1 MENPWPAG
9 VPLSLWT
16 YNGLRPDALAQLPMM
31 GIKFAPGFLYAFAF
45 GCIFIAI
52 FAWKRFQVR
61 TDVRSVSRAL
71 CELSPSDI
79 GGHGAL
85 IRAYFIYAGA
95 ILLLYVSLTF
105 FGRLILQSTQM
116 IPVAGIQMDLDKLQ
130 FDSLQW
136 PLMLAFAFAGLAEML
151 PPVKVTEGWLRN
163 RAYRAVGI
171 PVRLEQTMR
180 NLIVTLDAACS
191 ADGSSDELSQ
201 RLRVYRDRWAA
212 TLARHVWTK
221 QPDTQRQ
228 SRHEEMILLLAQL
241 EILVFWA
248 KSARGNWPGHEVS
261 ASVREMERKYVA
273 DAVALLDEV
282 HGRMFEEAP
291 EPPDKDLRARRARFA
306 EFLAASAARAEA
318 LRFDLV
324 GILAI
329 FLERDPDSPADS
341 ADTAAHMDGHAAGHP
356 AGHGAERTVA
366 GAQTPPDP
374 ALHRLL
380 TRTERPDTA
389 GTGPEAGLFLALIA
403 VFLFYAAAAWR
414 GILEPIGAFVET
426 SNVYGVL
433 ATALVETLRIAALTW
448 LPLLAA
454 FSLRQYLWD
463 NGDWAGSAKSQ
474 RRSGYAAQIF
484 GCLCL
489 GVTVSV
495 IALAAVAALR
505 AFFVAP
511 TSAYFFSLYV
521 GSVAPFVIYYP
532 SQAIILLV
540 LIPMALLS
548 ADLRKGQATRLWY
561 GVACAIGVALLS
573 MEHLQYWNPTLAE
586 DCPALGMLASANC
599 AKRFDL
605 TGHLVLAVLAFLSA
619 GVFGKL
625 PQRLPGHRPHRPAHG
640 ATAALLALLLVPV
653 AGKAQT
659 LAPDGSI
666 RLGGREPVVMGVRID
681 APPFSYALPGAEPDR
696 PGSYRGFLADL
707 CFDIFA
713 GSARYDLVVRPVT
726 AGNRFDGLHPA
737 AQPAQRIDML
747 CDAVTMRFSDPERT
761 RNSVFSPIVFASG
774 VSYLDKV
781 ARRPRNDVLIGYIG
795 NSTAR
800 DVAFKTCEIDR
811 FNALLPFQRPLLYQ
825 RCKLRWS
832 AAAALEE
839 LRRAGDAPDTPRTFA
854 ANRRLAEALAALVY
868 AAERLDAATREA
880 EIQSLDPG
888 TARLLAAVLGKA
900 EAGADRMASDIAGCL
915 KTAAGADRDAACAR
929 AFLDLQ
935 DPACAAR
942 PEAPEKTERR
952 KPIEQLPW
960 PDYHFCPLPSHA
972 ALIEWFCAGPGNQR
986 RIYMGDRELILDRLQ
1001 GWNAAHGPC
1010 LIERPDGAEYLSYE
1024 PYAFPVSLRRPE
1036 LIQFVQRRIY
1046 EIFSYRADM
1055 NSRFSASF
1063 RGREMSPALAYL
1075 FLLNAVV
1082 DEAGMIAGEGGNQPR
1097 DGAGR

>member
-16 YNGLRPDALAQLPMM
+16 YNGLRPDALAQIPMM

-45 GCIFIAI
+45 GCIFIAV

-61 TDVRSVSRAL
+61 SDVRSVSRAL
-71 CELSPSDI
+71 SDLSPSDI

-180 NLIVTLDAACS
+180 NLIVSLDAACS
-191 ADGSSDELSQ
+191 THRPSDALSR
-201 RLRVYRDRWAA
+201 RLQIYRDRWSA
-212 TLARHVWTK
+212 TLARHAWTN

-228 SRHEEMILLLAQL
+228 SRHDEMVLLLAQL

-248 KSARGNWPGHEVS
+248 KAARGNWPGHEVS

-273 DAVALLDEV
+273 DAVALLDEI
-282 HGRMFEEAP
+282 HGRMFEEPP
-291 EPPDKDLRARRARFA
+291 EPLDKDLRARRARFA
-306 EFLAASAARAEA
+306 EFLAASATRAEA

-341 ADTAAHMDGHAAGHP
+341 ADAAEHAAEP
-356 AGHGAERTVA
+356 AAAGAE
-366 GAQTPPDP
+366 TPARIDP
-374 ALHRLL
+374 ALHDLL

-548 ADLRKGQATRLWY
+548 ADLRKSQAMRLWY

-573 MEHLQYWNPTLAE
+573 MEHLKYWNPTLAE
-586 DCPALGMLASANC
+586 DCPGLGMLASANC

-619 GVFGKL
+619 GVFGEL
-625 PQRLPGHRPHRPAHG
+625 PQRVRRTRPRWPAHG
-640 ATAALLALLLVPV
+640 ATAAVLAPLLLPM

-666 RLGGREPVVMGVRID
+666 LLDGRETVVLGVRID

-696 PGSYRGFLADL
+696 PGSYGGFLADL

-726 AGNRFDGLHPA
+726 AANRFDGLSPTA
-737 AQPAQRIDML
+737 DAAQRIDLL

-761 RNSVFSPIVFASG
+761 LNSVFSPIVFASG
-774 VSYLDKV
+774 VSYLDQV
-781 ARRPRNDVLIGYIG
+781 ARAPRHDVLIGYIG

-832 AAAALEE
+832 AATAHEE
-839 LRRAGDAPDTPRTFA
+839 LRRAGDDPTAPKVFATSPRL
-854 ANRRLAEALAALVY
+854 LAALAALDL
-868 AAERLDAATREA
+868 AAQRLDEARREA

-888 TARLLAAVLGKA
+888 TARLLAAVRDKVEVDA
-900 EAGADRMASDIAGCL
+900 KQMDSQVARCL
-915 KTAAGADRDAACAR
+915 KLADGKDRNAACAR

-935 DPACAAR
+935 DTACAAR
-942 PEAPEKTERR
+942 PEAPEKTGKR
-952 KPIEQLPW
+952 KPIEQMPW
-960 PDYHFCPLPSHA
+960 PDYHFCPLSSHA
-972 ALIEWFCAGPGNQR
+972 ELIEWFCAGPSNQR
-986 RIYMGDRELILDRLQ
+986 RIYMGDRELLLDRLQ
-1001 GWNAAHGPC
+1001 NWNAAHGPC
-1010 LIERPDGAEYLSYE
+1010 LVERPDGAEYLSYE
-1024 PYAFPVSLRRPE
+1024 PYAFPISMRRPA

-1046 EIFSYRADM
+1046 EIFSHRADM
-1055 NSRFSASF
+1055 NSRFSSSF
-1063 RGREMSPALAYL
+1063 KGREMSPALAYL

-1082 DEAGMIAGEGGNQPR
+1082 DEAGMIAGENEQPSSGGE
-1097 DGAGR
+1097 GR